1 MKRLALVML
10 IVLLAGCQGIVPGI
24 SPVAT
29 PGDGGL
35 PTGELPVVELS
46 GPGVAAIVALI
57 VSLSLM
63 YIPGF
68 QVWWDA
74 FGYKREALAGAGLVV
89 AMVLVG
95 LHYIGAI
102 DLGLGVFGWPVIWRI
117 LEVWLSFAG
126 TGQLLY
132 TGKRSLERQDA

>member
-1 MKRLALVML
+1 M
-10 IVLLAGCQGIVPGI
+10 PGV
-24 SPVAT
+24 SPVAE
-29 PGDGGL
+29 PILGND
-35 PTGELPVVELS
+35 PIVIPPVELS
-46 GPGVAAIVALI
+46 GPGISAIVALI

-74 FGYKREALAGAGLVV
+74 FAYKRETLAGAGFVV
-89 AMVLVG
+89 ALVLVG

-102 DLGLGVFGWPVIWRI
+102 DLGLGLFGWPVIWRV

-126 TGQLLY
+126 TGQLVY
-132 TGKRSLERQDA
+132 TGQRRLARE